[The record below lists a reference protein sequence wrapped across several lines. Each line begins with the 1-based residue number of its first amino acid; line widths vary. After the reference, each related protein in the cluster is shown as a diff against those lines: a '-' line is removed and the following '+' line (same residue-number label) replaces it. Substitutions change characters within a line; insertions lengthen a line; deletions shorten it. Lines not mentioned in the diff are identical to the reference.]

1 MRPKHRLLPVLVWGM
16 LLPPVAAAA
25 AGCPAEATA
34 TATVRVA
41 TAEALQQAIATACA
55 GQNILIA
62 PGRYVGAFRVPASV
76 AGTADRP
83 VVIAA
88 ERGLGSVFVDGA
100 GTDIVWKF
108 SGSSHIALI
117 GLDIS
122 GGGYHGVFFDTGA
135 HDIAVIGN
143 RIHDN
148 HRTAPLN
155 SHAEVKGS
163 GGEARPARIVIRDN
177 DIFHSD
183 HPPGGNFQ
191 GIDCNRCDDFH
202 IVGNHLHD
210 IGPPTEQ
217 PYSYYDR
224 GSCIQMKS
232 GSRRT
237 VIDGNR
243 IERCHIGIVLGG
255 EGLES
260 PENVDGSVRNNL
272 ILDAADIGIAAVN
285 AQGAAIHHNT
295 VLGPGRDLYFGVDNR
310 HADSRN
316 RVSAANNLLSSAP
329 TGALDDGIVLSGNA
343 VIPGLTATALF
354 RRPASGDFGL
364 APGTPPLDGG
374 TRDLGA
380 GLTFDYAGNPR
391 PAGRAP
397 DAGAVQRTTEDAR

>member
-1 MRPKHRLLPVLVWGM
+1 MRPKHTLLSVLVWGTV
-16 LLPPVAAAA
+16 LLPAAEAA
-25 AGCPAEATA
+25 AGCPADAATP
-34 TATVRVA
+34 ATVRVD
-41 TAEALQQAIATACA
+41 TAQALQQAIAAACA

-62 PGRYVGAFRVPASV
+62 PGRYVGAFRVPAQVS
-76 AGTADRP
+76 GTAAQP
-83 VVIAA
+83 ILVAA
-88 ERGLGSVFVDGA
+88 EHGLESVFIEGA

-108 SGSSHIALI
+108 SGSSHIVLS
-117 GLDIS
+117 GLDIA
-122 GGGYHGVFFDTGA
+122 GGGYHGVFFDAGA
-135 HDIAVIGN
+135 HDIAVVGN

-148 HRTAPLN
+148 HRTQPLH

-163 GGEARPARIVIRDN
+163 GGDGRPARILIRDN
-177 DIFHSD
+177 DIFHSS

-202 IVGNHLHD
+202 IVGNRIHD
-210 IGPPTEQ
+210 IGQPTEQ

-232 GSRRT
+232 SSLRT
-237 VIDGNR
+237 VIDSNR

-255 EGLES
+255 EGLDS
-260 PENVDGSVRNNL
+260 PENIDGSVRNNL
-272 ILDAADIGIAAVN
+272 VLDTADIGIAVVN
-285 AQGAAIHHNT
+285 ARGAAIHHNT
-295 VLGPGRDLYFGVDNR
+295 VLGPGRDFYFGIDNR

-329 TGALDDGIVLSGNA
+329 TGILDGDIALSGNR
-343 VIPGLTATALF
+343 VIPGLTAPVLF
-354 RRPASGDFGL
+354 RQPASGDFRL
-364 APGTPPLDGG
+364 APGAPPLDGG

-397 DAGAVQRTTEDAR
+397 DAGAVQRTLEDAR